1 MSYQLRPTQPSQQ
14 GGGYDAYNGYGYGGY
29 PQQPYAQQQHPDMM
43 HAQSQPPSPGGPPLT
58 MPPMYNHDGLVRTQ
72 TWIANQPPAMSPP
85 PPAKTPFSECTGPTD
100 SSFDRR
106 TLGGYSA
113 TMPPRPPKED
123 MRVLGIKR
131 NHFFIVL
138 AVGLFILVAAFAIG
152 LGVGLGTRKSSSA
165 ALDSTSGNSGAAGSL
180 SSSSISATPTTPT
193 TTTSTTP
200 TSTKVSP
207 TPSFTGTLIP
217 GPVICPQNNNT
228 VYVSHVVSKPFNV
241 QCGRDYSSQNGALDI
256 GHAPKSTMAECI
268 DACGTRAGCVGVGW
282 GYYQGS
288 YECWFKSKLGEPNWS
303 SNWYFAQ
310 LQDMPE
316 S

>member
-165 ALDSTSGNSGAAGSL
+165 ALDSTSGNSGCVTIFHFIFLLTTFVDFILFLGSTRPLASFSSWYLTQHAYLPHASPLNCCFSECCGMMSASGRQKCRKTHTNSRQHNRL
-180 SSSSISATPTTPT
+180 SPLVARGLRAWHSRGLISID
-193 TTTSTTP
+193 
-200 TSTKVSP
+200 
-207 TPSFTGTLIP
+207 
-217 GPVICPQNNNT
+217 NE
-228 VYVSHVVSKPFNV
+228 H
-241 QCGRDYSSQNGALDI
+241 
-256 GHAPKSTMAECI
+256 
-268 DACGTRAGCVGVGW
+268 
-282 GYYQGS
+282 
-288 YECWFKSKLGEPNWS
+288 
-303 SNWYFAQ
+303 
-310 LQDMPE
+310 
-316 S
+316 